1 MRYIRLC
8 LVCLAFLLTL
18 FLTFSGCSF
27 FNKQEPQSLTV
38 HFIDVGQ
45 GDSILID
52 MGKTEILIDGGD
64 RSPGVFSYLD
74 DYIDGPLEV
83 MVATHTDA
91 DHIGGLIQVLAQF
104 DVAEI
109 WVNGYTAS
117 SKTFDD
123 FMAAVNSEDAVV
135 HEAKLG
141 DIIRAGTLEFNVL
154 NPPATLFSD
163 PNNNS
168 IVLTLD
174 FRGTVFLFSGDAEIK
189 AEEALLGQSVVS
201 IPDID
206 ILKVGHH
213 ASRTA
218 SSAGYLAVLKPEI
231 AVYMC
236 ASVNQYGHPHQE
248 TIEALHA
255 AGAVLYGTEKY
266 GTIKITVNGDGYI
279 IQTGKTPA
287 Y

>member
-1 MRYIRLC
+1 MRNTRL
-8 LVCLAFLLTL
+8 CLAFLLTL
-18 FLTFSGCSF
+18 FLTFSGCSC
-27 FNKQEPQSLTV
+27 FNKQGFQSLAV

-52 MGKTEILIDGGD
+52 MDETEVLIDGGD
-64 RSPGVFSYLD
+64 RSPGVGYLGA
-74 DYIDGPLEV
+74 YVDGPLEV

-91 DHIGGLIQVLAQF
+91 DHIGGLIHVLAQY
-104 DVAEI
+104 DVADI

-117 SKTFDD
+117 SKTFND
-123 FMAAVNSEDAVV
+123 FMAAVNGEGAAI

-154 NPPATLFSD
+154 NPPAALFSD

-168 IVLTLD
+168 IVLTLSY
-174 FRGTVFLFSGDAEIK
+174 RGTVFLFSGDAEIE
-189 AEEALLGQSVVS
+189 AEQAMLGQSVVS

-218 SSAGYLAVLKPEI
+218 SSAGFLAVLKPEI

-236 ASVNQYGHPHQE
+236 AAVNKYGHPHRE
-248 TIEALHA
+248 TIDALSA
-255 AGAVLYGTEKY
+255 AGVALYGTEDY
-266 GTIKITVNGDGYI
+266 GTIKITVDGEGYN
-279 IQTGKTPA
+279 IQTEKAPA